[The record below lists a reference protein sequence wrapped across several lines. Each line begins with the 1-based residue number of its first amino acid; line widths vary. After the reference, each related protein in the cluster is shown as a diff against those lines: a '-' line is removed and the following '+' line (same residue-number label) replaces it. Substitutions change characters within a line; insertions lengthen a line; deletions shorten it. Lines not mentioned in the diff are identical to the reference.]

1 MVRVGIALIASSGAY
16 LLGAMADLLPLEL
29 EAVTWNNIRIISG
42 ATILGCLLAAV
53 GYGNE

>member
-16 LLGAMADLLPLEL
+16 LLGAMGGVLPLEL